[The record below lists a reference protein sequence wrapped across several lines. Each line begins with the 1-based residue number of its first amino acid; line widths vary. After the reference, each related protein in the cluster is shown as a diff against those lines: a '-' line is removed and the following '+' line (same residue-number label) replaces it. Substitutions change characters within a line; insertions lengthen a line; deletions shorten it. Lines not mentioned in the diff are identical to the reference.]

1 MYKIHTPAG
10 KINIEN
16 KDDLTSFSQGM
27 TTLEAAGGLVL
38 NEKGEVLMIFRRGSW
53 DLPKGKID
61 PNESVETAAIREVRE
76 ETGLTELKIVL
87 KLQVTYHTYNIDN
100 VNYIKPTHWF
110 KMIHESNQELVP
122 QTEEDITEI
131 TWMSKKQVE
140 GILDQTYSSIQ
151 ELLENHF
158 LV

>member
-1 MYKIHTPAG
+1 MYKIHTPTG
-10 KINIEN
+10 RITFES
-16 KDDLTSFSQGM
+16 KDDLISFSVGM
-27 TTLEAAGGLVL
+27 TTVEAAGGMVL

-76 ETGLTELKIVL
+76 ETGLTDLKIYL
-87 KLQVTYHTYNIDN
+87 KLQITYHTYNIDN
-100 VNYIKPTHWF
+100 VTIIKPTQWF
-110 KMIHESNQELVP
+110 KMMHASNQSLVP

-140 GILDQTYSSIQ
+140 GIIDQTYSSIK

-158 LV
+158 LI

>member
-1 MYKIHTPAG
+1 MYKIHTPTG
-10 KINIEN
+10 RITIES
-16 KDDLTSFSQGM
+16 KDDLISFSVGM
-27 TTLEAAGGLVL
+27 STVEAAGGMVL

-76 ETGLTELKIVL
+76 ETGLTDLKIYL
-87 KLQVTYHTYNIDN
+87 KLQITYHTYNIDN
-100 VNYIKPTHWF
+100 VTIIKPTHWF
-110 KMIHESNQELVP
+110 KMMHASNQSLVP

-140 GILDQTYSSIQ
+140 GIIDQTYSSIK

-158 LV
+158 LI